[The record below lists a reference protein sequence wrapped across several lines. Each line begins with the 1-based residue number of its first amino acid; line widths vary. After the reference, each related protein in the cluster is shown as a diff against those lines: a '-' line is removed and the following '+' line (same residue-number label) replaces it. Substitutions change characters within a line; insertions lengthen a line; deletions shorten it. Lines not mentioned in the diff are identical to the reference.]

1 MAGAPLRPLLLLCL
15 VLATVADVVVYEDQ
29 KLDSVPGVE
38 AHSWTVVGD
47 GQDGNSGFVM
57 QLETVSASVGDG
69 ALSWDSV
76 FGNGDANSWV
86 TEQFQNFPFFVS
98 AYPEDSQGQMLQNV
112 ACARFDSALT
122 DARSRNDDSVAWG
135 YGADAGTYQ
144 DQGWDVEV
152 VFVPYGSD
160 TEDADQDWLD
170 EQFQTAQWGQSAG
183 SEVRK
188 YSWTTAQEQQAM
200 SRPAEAHM
208 LSRCLFFV
216 LLFACALTLF
226 VCLKQTCALRR
237 TMKETAR
244 KAGEIAFYEGM
255 EEDRPLLQKKGFG
268 QGDDGYTDVMLSP
281 IAEPAQKAV
290 YP

>member
-144 DQGWDVEV
+144 DQGWDVE
-152 VFVPYGSD
+152 
-160 TEDADQDWLD
+160 
-170 EQFQTAQWGQSAG
+170 
-183 SEVRK
+183 
-188 YSWTTAQEQQAM
+188 
-200 SRPAEAHM
+200 
-208 LSRCLFFV
+208 
-216 LLFACALTLF
+216 
-226 VCLKQTCALRR
+226 TCALRR